1 MIINSTGKPLISKDM
16 KVAKRVYRQLSD
28 ESMGSL
34 WEAIIEFITNVDDSY
49 ERLSQLKRRKMV
61 WKSFIWI
68 LPGGKKFN
76 CFSYKRSSRGMFMK
90 HLKNVLEIMVKNKVE
105 LPQEGLLARSKRC
118 CVYWKCIWVSV
129 KDGYFTD
136 KNRSFNKKISG
147 I

>member
-49 ERLSQLKRRKMV
+49 ERLSQLKKEKK
-61 WKSFIWI
+61 WFGKALFEYF
-68 LPGGKKFN
+68 PGGKKN
-76 CFSYKRSSRGMFMK
+76 STILVIKDQALENVLK
-90 HLKNVLEIMVKNKVE
+90 HLKNTLVIMVAKAE
-105 LPQEGLLARSKRC
+105 PLQR
-118 CVYWKCIWVSV
+118 YWSRAKDAASIGNVSGFY
-129 KDGYFTD
+129 KGWLFFTN
-136 KNRSFNKKISG
+136 KNRSSNKKISG